1 MSVFRFKKFVICD
14 DGASMKLGT
23 DAVLLGAW
31 ASITGANKILDI
43 GAGCGIIAIMLAQ
56 RTPDNTLIDAI
67 ELLEPDARQAALNVS
82 QSPWPGKVNLIHA
95 DIKAF
100 DPGFHYDVIV
110 SNPPYF
116 TKSLLP
122 PAQGRRIARHDGSL
136 DSDELLRSVIR
147 LIAPAGKFN
156 VILPAAEAIAFAS
169 KAKGVNLN
177 LHRHTKFFTRLSK
190 PQERSLMEFGFT
202 DTHCTE
208 DALTLYEE
216 KEQTSIGYQQLT
228 GDFYLDKPL

>member
-31 ASITGANKILDI
+31 ASINGVNKILDV

-56 RTPDNTLIDAI
+56 RSPDNTQIDGV
-67 ELLEPDARQAALNVS
+67 ELLEPDAMQGALNVA

-95 DIKAF
+95 DIRAF
-100 DPGFHYDVIV
+100 DPGFRYDLIV

-136 DSDELLRSVIR
+136 DSDELLQAVIR
-147 LIAPAGKFN
+147 LITPTGKFN
-156 VILPAAEAIAFAS
+156 VILPASEAIAFAN
-169 KAKGVNLN
+169 KAKGVKLN
-177 LHRHTKFFTRLSK
+177 LHRHTKFFTRLTK

-202 DTHCTE
+202 DTPCTE
-208 DALTLYEE
+208 DVLTLYEE
-216 KEQTSIGYQQLT
+216 KEQTSIGYRQLT